1 MKQFRGI
8 VYGMVIEVTI
18 HHGTICLS
26 EIFVYCFRVKKRIF
40 LTTKFSN
47 SVTRFVV
54 AVILLGV
61 SSGFT
66 IAHHACQMEQKPC
79 CDSMPSGGPMG
90 LALPSQGPSVGNAGM
105 SCCASTISG
114 GLSNLTA
121 LFEKQSKTG
130 DQKLTVI
137 PFHLDFSTQLSHPS
151 TEIRFF
157 TQRTQAA
164 SPPSV
169 EKYVLFE
176 SLLI

>member
-1 MKQFRGI
+1 MSLTAKYSNTVSRLI
-8 VYGMVIEVTI
+8 VAALV
-18 HHGTICLS
+18 L
-26 EIFVYCFRVKKRIF
+26 
-40 LTTKFSN
+40 
-47 SVTRFVV
+47 
-54 AVILLGV
+54 AV

-66 IAHHACQMEQKPC
+66 VAHHACLMEQKQC

-90 LALPSQGPSVGNAGM
+90 NTTPSQGPSIEQASM

-114 GLSNLTA
+114 GLSNITA

-151 TEIRFF
+151 TDIRFF
-157 TQRTQAA
+157 TQRIQAA

-169 EKYVLFE
+169 EKYVLFA